1 MVAGVRG
8 AGGKTALLD
17 IAPRILEYPNR
28 RASLLDLMTKRFES
42 RPEIKDQIISTRSDF
57 VIYLLLVIAL
67 LDVEGVHKGKKTITT
82 AGY

>member
-28 RASLLDLMTKRFES
+28 RASLLDLTTKRFES
-42 RPEIKDQIISTRSDF
+42 RPEIKDQIISTRSGF
-57 VIYLLLVIAL
+57 VIYLLVIAL